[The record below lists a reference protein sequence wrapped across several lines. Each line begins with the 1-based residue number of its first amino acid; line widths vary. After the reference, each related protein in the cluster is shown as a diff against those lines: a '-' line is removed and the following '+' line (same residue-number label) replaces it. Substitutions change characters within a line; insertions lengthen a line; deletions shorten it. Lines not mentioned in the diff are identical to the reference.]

1 MIKEIK
7 WLFFDMGGTII
18 DETAAW
24 DDRIRRTCEKH
35 GISET
40 EFREAMARA
49 AARNEMEYFSALAHF
64 DIPEREKWNS
74 APEIPYP
81 EAKEV
86 LETLK
91 SRGYKLGII
100 ANQALDARDRLRRF
114 GLYDLFEVIVIS
126 QEQGVS
132 KPQPAIF
139 LDALYKAGAK
149 AHECAM
155 IGDKLTNDIAPAK
168 ALGFKTVWI
177 RQEWGGM
184 QTVTSDELR
193 PDVTIDSLSELKGI
207 F

>member
-1 MIKEIK
+1 
-7 WLFFDMGGTII
+7 MGGTLI

-24 DDRIRRTCEKH
+24 DDRIRRTCERH
-35 GISET
+35 SVSEDD
-40 EFREAMARA
+40 FRTVMAE
-49 AARNEMEYFSALAHF
+49 AARSNMMEYFSALTHF
-64 DIPEREKWNS
+64 GIHEREKWNS
-74 APEIPYP
+74 APETPYH

-86 LETLK
+86 LEALK
-91 SRGYKLGII
+91 QRGYRLGII

-132 KPQPAIF
+132 KPQHAIF

-149 AHECAM
+149 ANECAM

-184 QTVTSDELR
+184 QSISSEELR
-193 PDVTIDSLSELKGI
+193 PDAVIDSLTELLRYFGEA
-207 F
+207 